1 MATETAHTNLTDHRG
16 SSLNSQMNDAQPVPK
31 PAHRS
36 PWLLPVLFAP
46 VFMVILDVFIVNVA
60 APSVRDDL
68 GASDSDLQ
76 WVVAAY
82 LLTYAISLIT
92 GGRLGDIFGRRRMF
106 KIGIAGF
113 TIASALCAAAPDPT
127 TLIVARL
134 LQGFGGAAMW
144 PQVLSIIQVEFS
156 PAERPKA
163 FGFQG
168 MIQGLAAIAGQIVGG
183 GLIALDLL
191 GLGWRW
197 VFLVNLP
204 VGAITLLVADRL
216 IPESRSENARR
227 LDLLGVALA
236 TLTLS
241 LVMIPA
247 VEGRELGWPAWT
259 FAAFAAAIPAGALF
273 VGAERRI
280 AARGGSP
287 LAELHLFDTRGF
299 RIGLLSAIVLYFVIS
314 FFFLLA
320 IYLQEGLG
328 LSALDSG
335 LAFTP
340 IAVAFVASSLTGPR
354 LADGVREYLPQL
366 GATVAALGLI
376 ATIFAVQATTDASV
390 SVWLILA
397 MVPVGGGMGLAIPP
411 LINLVLRAVPPTD
424 AGAASGMLVTSQQ
437 IGNALGVALVGTI
450 FFGELGSATSVAA
463 HGDAFSVALGVQAAF
478 ALAAAAMVS
487 RARQT
492 VEERASGGVP
502 AREGA
507 TAR

>member
-1 MATETAHTNLTDHRG
+1 
-16 SSLNSQMNDAQPVPK
+16 MNDAQPTPK
-31 PAHRS
+31 PAHS

-60 APSVRDDL
+60 APSVRQDL

-168 MIQGLAAIAGQIVGG
+168 MVQGLAAIAGQIVGG

-259 FAAFAAAIPAGALF
+259 FAAFAAAVPAGALF
-273 VGAERRI
+273 VSAERRI

-354 LADGVREYLPQL
+354 LADGVREFLPQV
-366 GATVAALGLI
+366 GATLAALGLV

-397 MVPVGGGMGLAIPP
+397 MVPVGAGMGLAIPP

-478 ALAAAAMVS
+478 ALAAAALVS
-487 RARQT
+487 RARRT
-492 VEERASGGVP
+492 AEERVHAGVP
-502 AREGA
+502 AGEGA
-507 TAR
+507 

>member
-1 MATETAHTNLTDHRG
+1 
-16 SSLNSQMNDAQPVPK
+16 LNSQMDGTQPTPVR
-31 PAHRS
+31 RS

-46 VFMVILDVFIVNVA
+46 VFMVILDVFIVNVT
-60 APSVRDDL
+60 APSLRADL

-92 GGRLGDIFGRRRMF
+92 GGRLGDVFGRRRMF
-106 KIGIAGF
+106 KLGIAGF
-113 TIASALCAAAPDPT
+113 TVASVLCAAAPSPSA
-127 TLIVARL
+127 LIVARL

-144 PQVLSIIQVEFS
+144 PQVLSIIQVEFA

-168 MIQGLAAIAGQIVGG
+168 VVQGLAAIAGQIVGG
-183 GLIALDLL
+183 GLIALDVL
-191 GLGWRW
+191 GLGWRS
-197 VFLVNLP
+197 VFLINIP
-204 VGAITLLVADRL
+204 VGVVALLSANRL
-216 IPESRSENARR
+216 IPESRSETARR
-227 LDLLGVALA
+227 VDFLGVGLA
-236 TLTLS
+236 TLVLS

-247 VEGRELGWPAWT
+247 VEGRELGWPTWT
-259 FAAFAAAIPAGALF
+259 FVAFAAAVPAAALF
-273 VGAERRI
+273 VAAERRI

-314 FFFLLA
+314 FFFLLSL
-320 IYLQEGLG
+320 YLQEGLG

-340 IAVAFVASSLTGPR
+340 IAVAFVTSSLTGPR
-354 LADGVREYLPQL
+354 LADGAREYLPQI
-366 GATVAALGLI
+366 GATIAALGLI
-376 ATIFAVQATTDASV
+376 ATIVAVQATGDGSV
-390 SVWLILA
+390 SAWLILA

-411 LINLVLRAVPPTD
+411 LINLVLRAVPPSD

-437 IGNALGVALVGTI
+437 IGNALGVAIVGTI
-450 FFGELGSATSVAA
+450 FFGELGSATSAAA
-463 HGDAFSVALGVQAAF
+463 HGDAFSVSLAVQAAF
-478 ALAAAAMVS
+478 ALTAAALVS

-492 VEERASGGVP
+492 SRESASAAMP
-502 AREGA
+502 AGEGA
-507 TAR
+507 

>member
-1 MATETAHTNLTDHRG
+1 MDQSQAT
-16 SSLNSQMNDAQPVPK
+16 PK

-46 VFMVILDVFIVNVA
+46 VFMVILDVFIVNVT
-60 APSVRDDL
+60 APSLRADL

-92 GGRLGDIFGRRRMF
+92 GGRLGDVFGRRRMF
-106 KIGIAGF
+106 KFGIAGF
-113 TIASALCAAAPDPT
+113 TIASALCAAAPSPSA
-127 TLIVARL
+127 LIVARL
-134 LQGFGGAAMW
+134 IQGFGGAAMW

-168 MIQGLAAIAGQIVGG
+168 LVQGLAAIAGQIIGG

-191 GLGWRW
+191 GLGWRT
-197 VFLVNLP
+197 VFLINIP
-204 VGAITLLVADRL
+204 VGIVALLASDRL
-216 IPESRSENARR
+216 IPESRSEKARR
-227 LDLLGVALA
+227 LDLLGVGLA

-259 FAAFAAAIPAGALF
+259 FAAFAAAVPAGALF
-273 VGAERRI
+273 VAAERRI

-287 LAELHLFDTRGF
+287 LAELHLFDARGF
-299 RIGLLSAIVLYFVIS
+299 RIGLLSAVVLYFVIS
-314 FFFLLA
+314 FFFLLS

-340 IAVAFVASSLTGPR
+340 IAVAFVTASLTGPR
-354 LADGVREYLPQL
+354 LADSAREYLPQI
-366 GATVAALGLI
+366 GATVAGLGLI
-376 ATIFAVQATTDASV
+376 ATIIAVQATGDGSV
-390 SVWLILA
+390 SAWLLLA

-411 LINLVLRAVPPTD
+411 LINLVLRAVPPSD

-437 IGNALGVALVGTI
+437 IGNALGVAIIGTI
-450 FFGELGSATSVAA
+450 FFGQLGSATSAAA
-463 HGDAFSVALGVQAAF
+463 HGDAFSVSLAVQAVF
-478 ALAAAAMVS
+478 ALTAAALVS

-492 VEERASGGVP
+492 
-502 AREGA
+502 AREPVPGGMPA
-507 TAR
+507 VDAG